1 LKDHNYQCSDK
12 ASVESIIGCR
22 LFCFSKLRL
31 LPTKNGVR
39 MMENLK
45 TSSTMPTKK
54 STSELYSFGMQREAQ
69 FFTNSVM
76 YEHSFQVSE

>member
-1 LKDHNYQCSDK
+1 
-12 ASVESIIGCR
+12 
-22 LFCFSKLRL
+22 
-31 LPTKNGVR
+31 

-76 YEHSFQVSE
+76 YEHSFQVCE

>member
-1 LKDHNYQCSDK
+1 
-12 ASVESIIGCR
+12 
-22 LFCFSKLRL
+22 
-31 LPTKNGVR
+31 

-69 FFTNSVM
+69 FFTNSVK
-76 YEHSFQVSE
+76 YEHSF